1 MNLLFDAPLI
11 DGLSYEDALVSIDEE
26 RDLIDR
32 LQALELAP
40 FRFHGWTGNR
50 KTKSF
55 GWRYDFDDASLTPA
69 EPIPEWLRPLRAKA
83 ARFAGTAPGAFVHV
97 LLARYDPGAGIGWHR
112 DRPQFEQVVGVSL
125 GSAAMLRFRQ
135 RTDGGFRRAN
145 VRLEP
150 RSAYLLSGDVRTN
163 GNTALRPATGCGSRS
178 PSGRCRKKAAAPP
191 ICCREQFQRRN
202 GLDGMRRSLLLF
214 VLTLAACSKGPQAD
228 LQYIAEARSLAAEWA
243 LVNEQAAEGKLTPAY
258 VSAMRASLQK
268 QAKAASQALTQHD
281 APYAREMQAIAA
293 EPENAA
299 PRELRAHS
307 DKLKQIENSLESA

>member
-150 RSAYLLSGDVRTN
+150 RSAYLLSGDVRHQWEHSIAP
-163 GNTALRPATGCGSRS
+163 GDRLRFSIT
-178 PSGRCRKKAAAPP
+178 
-191 ICCREQFQRRN
+191 F
-202 GLDGMRRSLLLF
+202 RSL
-214 VLTLAACSKGPQAD
+214 SEKGRRAAD
-228 LQYIAEARSLAAEWA
+228 LL
-243 LVNEQAAEGKLTPAY
+243 
-258 VSAMRASLQK
+258 
-268 QAKAASQALTQHD
+268 
-281 APYAREMQAIAA
+281 
-293 EPENAA
+293 
-299 PRELRAHS
+299 
-307 DKLKQIENSLESA
+307 